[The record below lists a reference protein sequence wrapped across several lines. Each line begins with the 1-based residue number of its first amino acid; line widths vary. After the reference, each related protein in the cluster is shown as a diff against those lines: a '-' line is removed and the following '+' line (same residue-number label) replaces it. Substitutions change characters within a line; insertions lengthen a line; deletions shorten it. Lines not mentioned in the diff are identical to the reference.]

1 MVFPLVFALSV
12 TAGPSLSWGWGE
24 GGCSGSKAKFNQEN
38 KTEQV
43 KATDS

>member
-12 TAGPSLSWGWGE
+12 IASPSFSWGWGQ
-24 GGCSGSKAKFNQEN
+24 GSCSGSKDKFNQGN

-43 KATDS
+43 KESDA